1 MKLDR
6 RLLVLALAALASTG
20 CDSDQGPEGT
30 NWIAAGTHLAQ
41 ITAFEIPDTVRALDT
56 LTIVLSA
63 ELTMDRV
70 EFSHIQALWLGD
82 TLQIGVWADAD
93 HWVGSGPM
101 PPTSP
106 TVLHEYDYL
115 VPPPYPPSG
124 FEVWFEER
132 TSKRPV
138 DTVVVVD
145 G

>member
-1 MKLDR
+1 MKLHR
-6 RLLVLALAALASTG
+6 RLLVLALAAVGSTG

-41 ITAFEIPDTVRALDT
+41 ITAFEIPDTVGALDT

-70 EFSHIQALWLGD
+70 EFSHIEVLWLGD
-82 TLQIGVWADAD
+82 TLQIGVWANAD
-93 HWVGSGPM
+93 QWVGSGPM
-101 PPTSP
+101 PPTSF
-106 TVLHEYDYL
+106 TVLHEYDYD
-115 VPPPYPPSG
+115 VPPPYPPSD

-132 TSKRPV
+132 TSKRPA